1 MISEHKGGA
10 PEIISEVVRV
20 THNSAV
26 AEATNIGRY
35 TAPTKSGYTF
45 WMWGSPWTASWIG
58 TVYAGDP
65 FAQTSDFYVAN
76 VAWQP
81 SSGEFY
87 TNLIAFYRKN

>member
-10 PEIISEVVRV
+10 PEIITEVIQV
-20 THNSAV
+20 THTSAV
-26 AEATNIGRY
+26 TAGSNIGRY

-65 FAQTSDFYVAN
+65 FAQEADFWCAN

-81 SSGEFY
+81 SYTFY